1 MENTISKELFLQL
14 REVAIAT
21 CHNSYL
27 MDNGEILT
35 NEQYKKL
42 GFVQKLSMVMYYNYK
57 LNTVCK
63 L

>member
-1 MENTISKELFLQL
+1 MNIPKELFLQL
-14 REVAIAT
+14 REVATTT
-21 CHNSYL
+21 CNNSYL
-27 MDNGEILT
+27 MDDGEILT

-42 GFVQKLSMVMYYNYK
+42 GFIQKLNMIMYYNYK